1 MKELEIDALLSYI
14 KGEFNKSKDD
24 RADNASYTM
33 GDVLQSGLAIFSLK
47 DSSLLDYNSQVASR
61 VDNLRGLATN
71 RVKSAKILTF
81 GKKLDITA

>member
-47 DSSLLDYNSQVASR
+47 DSRY
-61 VDNLRGLATN
+61 
-71 RVKSAKILTF
+71 
-81 GKKLDITA
+81 